1 MSKVLPLM
9 ATLAPIL
16 MAMLGKAKR
25 QTNTDAGGLGGALID
40 MVTKSQVNPRQN
52 APDLGLAG
60 TLLDQD
66 GDGQIMDDIL
76 GMGTKMLGGFFR
88 K

>member
-16 MAMLGKAKR
+16 MGMLGKTKR

-40 MVTKSQVNPRQN
+40 MVTKGQSDPRAN
-52 APDLGLAG
+52 ARTSALPKLA
-60 TLLDQD
+60 
-66 GDGQIMDDIL
+66 
-76 GMGTKMLGGFFR
+76 R
-88 K
+88 P